1 MKIRD
6 AIESDAQGIME
17 IYNDAVINT
26 TAIWN
31 DVTVD
36 VENRRNWM
44 RERQRLGYPVLVAVD
59 DDGQVRGYASFG
71 DWRTFDGYR
80 HTVEHSVYVRQSAR
94 RSGTASALLS
104 ALVPRARALG
114 KHVMV
119 GAIEAGNQA
128 SIGLHLKLGF
138 ERAGTMTEVGT
149 KFGRWLDL
157 AWLQLKLDDLAPG
170 ARRPESGT

>member
-17 IYNDAVINT
+17 IYNDAVLNT

-59 DDGQVRGYASFG
+59 DAGLVLGYASFG
-71 DWRTFDGYR
+71 DLRAFDGYR
-80 HTVEHSVYVRQSAR
+80 HTVEHSVYVLKSAR
-94 RSGTASALLS
+94 RSGTASALLTVLI
-104 ALVPRARALG
+104 ARARALG

-128 SIGLHLKLGF
+128 SIGLSQNWGLNVL
-138 ERAGTMTEVGT
+138 A
-149 KFGRWLDL
+149 RWQRSARNL
-157 AWLQLKLDDLAPG
+157 ADGLIWHG
-170 ARRPESGT
+170 CN

>member
-6 AIESDAQGIME
+6 ASEADAQGIME
-17 IYNDAVINT
+17 IYNDAVLNT

-36 VENRRNWM
+36 AENRRQWM

-59 DDGQVRGYASFG
+59 DAGRVLGYASFG
-71 DWRTFDGYR
+71 DLRAFDGYR
-80 HTVEHSVYVRQSAR
+80 HTVEHSVYVDQSVR
-94 RSGTASALLS
+94 RSGTATALL
-104 ALVPRARALG
+104 AELIARARALG

-128 SIGLHLKLGF
+128 SIALHLRMGF
-138 ERAGTMTEVGT
+138 ERTGMLKEVGT

-157 AWLQLKLDDLAPG
+157 AWLQLKLDDRDPG
-170 ARRPESGT
+170 AGRGV